1 MISEVERYLKNH
13 PEVAIID
20 PLDNVRQ
27 LLDRYRSYS
36 VIDASPDLTE
46 SDVFT
51 PSFVELT
58 SNDVQEN
65 VAALRRAGVQFP
77 FGESQAKENG
87 GPIIR

>member
-1 MISEVERYLKNH
+1 MINEVEKYLKEH

-36 VIDASPDLTE
+36 VIDASPDLLE

-51 PSFVELT
+51 PSFVEIT
-58 SNDVQEN
+58 SNDVEEN
-65 VAALRRAGVQFP
+65 IAALKKAGVKYP
-77 FGESQAKENG
+77 FGKWTIKKN
-87 GPIIR
+87 